1 MRRKGIAVYVD
12 SSVFG
17 GTLDDEFANESQ
29 EFFEYVRSG
38 RFRLLS
44 SLLVADEL
52 AKAPDAV
59 RKLFDELVAAAEL
72 IPVTPDALEL
82 QQAYLSARIV
92 NPKSSDDALHV
103 ALATVGGAELIVS
116 WNFRHIVHFD
126 KIPRYNAVN
135 RLYGWRE
142 LAIHS
147 PQEVMIYEDENED
160 L

>member
-1 MRRKGIAVYVD
+1 MKRRAIGVYVD

-17 GTLDDEFANESQ
+17 GIGDEEFMDDSRA
-29 EFFEYVRSG
+29 FFEQVRSG
-38 RFRLLS
+38 RFQLKS
-44 SLLVADEL
+44 SLLVANEL

-59 RKLFDELVAAAEL
+59 RTLFDELLAAAEL

-82 QQAYLSARIV
+82 QQACLSAGILTAKR
-92 NPKSSDDALHV
+92 SDDALHV
-103 ALATVGGAELIVS
+103 ALASVGGAELIVS

-126 KIPRYNAVN
+126 KVPRYNAVN

-147 PQEVMIYEDENED
+147 PNEVITYADENED
-160 L
+160 F